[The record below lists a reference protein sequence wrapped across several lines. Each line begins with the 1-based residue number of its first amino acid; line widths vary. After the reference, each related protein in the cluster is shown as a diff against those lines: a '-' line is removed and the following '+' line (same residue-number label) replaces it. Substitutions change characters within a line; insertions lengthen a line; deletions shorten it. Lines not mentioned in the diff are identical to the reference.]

1 MRTLTRVS
9 YPRVLATLVYA
20 MTDDQVLLHRRVK
33 DPNKGL
39 WVAPGGKVEPDESP
53 TECAI
58 LEMREESGLETLA
71 LTLRGIMTEVSP
83 RPDYQW
89 ITFIFAVTQW
99 SGALAPAAGL
109 GEFRWVRIPEVFALP
124 IPPTDRIFFARVIRL
139 GDPPFL
145 LKFSYDADL
154 RITRMDEG

>member
-1 MRTLTRVS
+1 VS
-9 YPRVLATLVYA
+9 FPRVLATLVYA
-20 MTDDQVLLHRRVK
+20 IRDDEVLLHQRVK

-39 WVAPGGKVEPDESP
+39 WVAPGGKLEPTESP

-58 LEMREESGLETLA
+58 REMREETGLLIA
-71 LTLRGIMTEVSP
+71 APQLRGIMTETSP

-89 ITFIFAVTQW
+89 ISFIFAATHFTGDLTPEP
-99 SGALAPAAGL
+99 GA
-109 GEFRWVRIPEVFALP
+109 GELRWVRIPDVFALP
-124 IPPTDRIFFARVIRL
+124 IPAADAIFFARVVRL

-145 LKFSYDADL
+145 LKFTYDAEL